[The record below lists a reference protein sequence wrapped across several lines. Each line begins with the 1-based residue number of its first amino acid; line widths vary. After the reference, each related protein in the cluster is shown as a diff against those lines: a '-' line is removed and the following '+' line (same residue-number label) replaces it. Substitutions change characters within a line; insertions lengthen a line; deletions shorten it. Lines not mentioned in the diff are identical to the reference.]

1 MNEGGVVKAAKKPL
15 LPRWLKFLL
24 ILVGTFFFL
33 AAGAWVLLDI
43 ITRHDLRA
51 AVAELRALG
60 WPTTLED
67 LERPEIEP
75 AENAAVVYEQAFGIM
90 VNPDRNTQDVIRE
103 LRWDPRHFRVD
114 ISENDLK
121 LLEAYLAANAQ
132 ALALLRRAAQ
142 IDRCV
147 YPMDYQA
154 YLDSGLPPLYRDIR
168 DAGHLLIAS
177 AAYWS
182 HKGDVNAALR
192 DWHAGLALAHT
203 LGDEDLIGTY
213 LIRWSIVGML
223 VRQLEFMVQRNE
235 MTDGQLTGVLKALE
249 TVDVRRNIGWAMRTD
264 FCCWLA
270 ALDRPVEV
278 WGPGSSRIPW
288 QRRWAIRAYCHWLA
302 RPLRQY
308 DRSLFTKIF
317 AEATTLSEKP
327 YYEVAARV
335 QGLGR
340 RIDDMPPFLLQC
352 RQARI
357 STVNLVTELA
367 HFEAR
372 LIIAQTGVAVI
383 LYGRRAGEYPDSL
396 EQLVP
401 DIVSALPTDPYDG
414 RPIRYAKGGEAII
427 GGQLH
432 FNPEYAERVAVYSIG
447 EDLTDD
453 GGSEEW
459 GEGRPE
465 DTIFAVKRG
474 ARPVAEEADDE

>member
-1 MNEGGVVKAAKKPL
+1 MNEVGVVTAKKQPL
-15 LPRWLKFLL
+15 LPRWLKLLL

-43 ITRHDLRA
+43 VTRQDLRA
-51 AVAELRALG
+51 ALAELRAQG

-90 VNPDRNTQDVIRE
+90 VKPDQDTQHVIWGFH
-103 LRWDPRHFRVD
+103 WDSQDFRVD
-114 ISENDLK
+114 VSQDDLK
-121 LLEAYLAANAQ
+121 LLEAYIAANAQ

-142 IDRCV
+142 MGRCV

-177 AAYWS
+177 AGYWS

-192 DWHAGLALAHT
+192 DWHAGLALAHS
-203 LGDEDLIGTY
+203 LDSEDLFLPH

-235 MTDGQLTGVLKALE
+235 MTDGQLTGVLKALGDLE
-249 TVDVRRNIGWAMRTD
+249 VQQNMGRTVRTEVCLDLARFEWPADRLRSVFKAMPWRER
-264 FCCWLA
+264 WLMF
-270 ALDRPVEV
+270 
-278 WGPGSSRIPW
+278 G
-288 QRRWAIRAYCHWLA
+288 YYHWLG

-308 DRSLFTKIF
+308 DTLLWTRVLEELAALYEQPYHQAATRLRQLGQDQGIF
-317 AEATTLSEKP
+317 APVLLNST
-327 YYEVAARV
+327 YARTHTV
-335 QGLGR
+335 R
-340 RIDDMPPFLLQC
+340 AIERMAHE
-352 RQARI
+352 QALCPI
-357 STVNLVTELA
+357 
-367 HFEAR
+367 AR
-372 LIIAQTGVAVI
+372 AGVAVA
-383 LYGRRAGEYPDSL
+383 LYQLRAGEYPDSL

-427 GGQLH
+427 GGQRH

-447 EDLTDD
+447 EDLQDD
-453 GGSEEW
+453 GGYE
-459 GEGRPE
+459 RPGAPGLRDIVFTLRRAPTPTE
-465 DTIFAVKRG
+465 D
-474 ARPVAEEADDE
+474 PDDE